1 MDLMNFIH
9 HDNSLKEE
17 KEAKEKKEHQ
27 RKTDREDQLKKLDSQ
42 IQAVKSEIEKN
53 RGWPQRH

>member
-17 KEAKEKKEHQ
+17 KEGKEKKEHQ
-27 RKTDREDQLKKLDSQ
+27 RKTDREDQLKKLDS
-42 IQAVKSEIEKN
+42 
-53 RGWPQRH
+53 